1 MTVRH
6 FALAF
11 AAFAFAPVAQAAGDY
26 VGVLKIPAAPAAL
39 AIPEP
44 GFYWRSAEPALAPPL
59 LADGYQLKL
68 GYRYSRYLAVE
79 TGYSDSG
86 SSPLLPGFG
95 TGVSRSRGFSMDT
108 VGTLPLWGH
117 ASLYGRLGAWRADAG
132 ISLLG
137 SGDASPRPGAGLRY
151 GLGLKYDFTR
161 ALGVRAEVERL
172 SPIDRWG
179 PREADTDQVTLGV
192 RWRF

>member
-1 MTVRH
+1 MTFRPVT
-6 FALAF
+6 LAF
-11 AAFAFAPVAQAAGDY
+11 LAIAFVPATEAAADY
-26 VGVLKIPAAPAAL
+26 VGVLKPPAAPAAL

-44 GFYWRSAEPALAPPL
+44 GFYWRSAEPALRPPL
-59 LADGYQLKL
+59 LDDGFQVKL
-68 GYRYSRYLAVE
+68 GYRYSKYLALE

-86 SSPLLPGFG
+86 PASPLPGF
-95 TGVSRSRGFSMDT
+95 VVVAPRSRGFSMDT

-137 SGDASPRPGAGLRY
+137 GGDAPPRPGAGLRY
-151 GLGLKYDFTR
+151 GLGLKYDLTR
-161 ALGVRAEVERL
+161 AVGLQAEMERF

-179 PREADTDQVTLGV
+179 PRESDTDQFTLGV